1 MTWTI
6 PSTPKRLTSAIDST
20 THQNRECDVWPRHT
34 RNTRRL
40 PACHI
45 GLQRGAAAKAGLQ
58 VREGHSVQIS
68 VPSLI
73 DLAGSEKATSD
84 KEHARER

>member
-6 PSTPKRLTSAIDST
+6 PSIPKRLTSAIDST
-20 THQNRECDVWPRHT
+20 THQNRE
-34 RNTRRL
+34 NTRRL

-45 GLQRGAAAKAGLQ
+45 DLQRGAAAKAGLQ

-68 VPSLI
+68 IPSLI